1 VSDSASTTRARSV
14 TAVLGRARRPL
25 ATAAALALAGA
36 TLAACG
42 DSSDSSDSTAAASTA
57 ASTQASTTASGGGG
71 SCGTSAPIGPANPDG
86 VYASL
91 DSELKKIYAAYPDE
105 LVESPWANFKKK
117 PGPWQIGLIGFP
129 SINDYFKDRLAGMEE
144 QFNAAKDKGLVSG
157 DLVTSIPGSAQQM
170 TPESQVS
177 AIQRMV
183 RQGVDA
189 ILLEPAGGTATRAAI
204 DAAGKAGVPVVMAGA
219 TMPGSKYAQV
229 VLPDNYSS
237 ALAGALGKIQKGNI
251 LIVRGAQGNTLDEIV
266 YKQGQADLKNCPDI
280 KLAGT
285 VFGNYDD
292 TAAKTAVQQFL
303 ASHPQ
308 PLAGGVTQGGMF
320 AGTVQALEAVGREV
334 PPIAMINPGGG
345 ALSWW
350 LANQDSYSTTAQ
362 ALNGRQTAYTY
373 FNAALRLLDGKGPKF
388 NVLMI
393 PAPTITNDNLA
404 EFAPPDKPIT
414 YPGPILGDGPSWCDD
429 SCLDEYFKEP
439 GAAS

>member
-1 VSDSASTTRARSV
+1 L
-14 TAVLGRARRPL
+14 TA
-25 ATAAALALAGA
+25 AAALALTGA

-42 DSSDSSDSTAAASTA
+42 DSSSTSSSSTSAGDGASTS
-57 ASTQASTTASGGGG
+57 ASTQAASDGG
-71 SCGTSAPIGPANPDG
+71 SCGTSVPIGPSNPDG

-91 DSELKKIYAAYPDE
+91 SPDLKKVYGAFPDE
-105 LVESPWANFKKK
+105 LDESAWANFKKK

-129 SINDYFKDRLAGMEE
+129 SVNDYFKDRLAGMQELYAE
-144 QFNAAKDKGLVSG
+144 AKTKGLVSG

-219 TMPGSKYAQV
+219 PMPGSKYAQV
-229 VLPDNYSS
+229 ILPDNYSN
-237 ALAGALGKIQKGNI
+237 ALAGALKEIGEGNI

-266 YKQGQADLKNCPDI
+266 YEQGQADLEKCPDI
-280 KLAGT
+280 KVAGT
-285 VFGNYDD
+285 IFGSYDD

-308 PLAGGVTQGGMF
+308 PLAGAVTQGGMF

-345 ALSWW
+345 SLSWW
-350 LANQDSYSTTAQ
+350 LAHKDSYSTTAQ

-388 NVLMI
+388 NVMMI

-414 YPGPILGDGPSWCDD
+414 YPGPILGDGPSWCADE
-429 SCLDEYFKEP
+429 CLDQYFKEP

>member
-1 VSDSASTTRARSV
+1 MSKTRQ
-14 TAVLGRARRPL
+14 AVGARR
-25 ATAAALALAGA
+25 ATTTALGTVRRRFAMAAGVALVAT

-42 DSSDSSDSTAAASTA
+42 DSSSSSSTTA
-57 ASTQASTTASGGGG
+57 TASGGTTASAG
-71 SCGTSAPIGPANPDG
+71 STCGTSAPIGPANPDG
-86 VYASL
+86 VFASL
-91 DSELKKIYAAYPDE
+91 DPKLKKIYQPYPDE
-105 LVESPWANFKKK
+105 LDESAWANFKKK
-117 PGPWQIGLIGFP
+117 KGPWQVGLIGFP
-129 SINDYFKDRLAGMEE
+129 SINDYFKDRLAGMQAE
-144 QFNAAKDKGLVSG
+144 FNAAKAKGLVSG
-157 DLVTSIPGSAQQM
+157 SLVTSIPGSAQQM

-204 DAAGKAGVPVVMAGA
+204 DAAGKAGVPVILAGA

-229 VLPDNYSS
+229 VLPDNYSA
-237 ALAGALGKIQKGNI
+237 ALSKTLGKVQKGNV

-266 YKQGQADLKNCPDI
+266 YKQGQADLKDCPDI
-280 KLAGT
+280 KVVGT

-308 PLAGGVTQGGMF
+308 PLAGAIMQGGMF
-320 AGTVQALEAVGREV
+320 AGTAQAFQAVGRDV
-334 PPIAMINPGGG
+334 PPIAMVNPGGG

-350 LANQDSYSTTAQ
+350 LAHKDTYSTTAQ

-373 FNAALRLLDGKGPKF
+373 FNAAMRLLDGRGPKF

-404 EFAPPDKPIT
+404 QFAPPGKAIT
-414 YPGPILGDGPSWCDD
+414 YPGPILGAGPSWCNDA
-429 SCLDEYFKEP
+429 CLDPYFREP

>member
-1 VSDSASTTRARSV
+1 MSKTRQTV
-14 TAVLGRARRPL
+14 DARR
-25 ATAAALALAGA
+25 ATAALGKAGRRLAATAGMVLVA
-36 TLAACG
+36 TTLAACG
-42 DSSDSSDSTAAASTA
+42 DSSSSSSSSTSTAATDSA
-57 ASTQASTTASGGGG
+57 ATTASAGGKGAT
-71 SCGTSAPIGPANPDG
+71 CGTSAAIGPANADG
-86 VYASL
+86 VFASL
-91 DSELKKIYAAYPDE
+91 DPKLKKIYESFPDDLE
-105 LVESPWANFKKK
+105 QSAWASFKKK
-117 PGPWQIGLIGFP
+117 KGPWQIGLIGFP
-129 SINDYFKDRLAGMEE
+129 SINDYFKDRLAGMEAE
-144 QFNAAKDKGLVSG
+144 FNAAKAKGLVNGS
-157 DLVTSIPGSAQQM
+157 LVTSIPGSAQQM

-204 DAAGKAGVPVVMAGA
+204 DAAGKAGVPVIMAGA

-229 VLPDNYSS
+229 VLPDNYSA
-237 ALAGALGKIQKGNI
+237 ALSGTLGQIQKGNV

-266 YKQGQADLKNCPDI
+266 YKQGQADLKDCPDI
-280 KLAGT
+280 KVAGT
-285 VFGNYDD
+285 IFGNYDD

-308 PLAGGVTQGGMF
+308 PLAGAIMQGGMF
-320 AGTVQALEAVGREV
+320 AGTVQAFEAVGRDV
-334 PPIAMINPGGG
+334 PPIAMVNPGGG

-350 LANQDSYSTTAQ
+350 LAHKDSYSTTAQ

-373 FNAALRLLDGKGPKF
+373 FNAALRLLDGRGPKF

-404 EFAPPDKPIT
+404 QFAPPGKPIT
-414 YPGPILGDGPSWCDD
+414 YPGPILGAGPSWCDD
-429 SCLDEYFKEP
+429 SCLDEYFEEP

>member
-1 VSDSASTTRARSV
+1 M
-14 TAVLGRARRPL
+14 RRPFAAL
-25 ATAAALALAGA
+25 AALALTGA

-42 DSSDSSDSTAAASTA
+42 DSSTSTSTSASTSA
-57 ASTQASTTASGGGG
+57 SASTPQASTGASTTASGGGA

-86 VYASL
+86 VFASL
-91 DSELKKIYAAYPDE
+91 SPELKKIYASYPDE
-105 LVESPWANFKKK
+105 LTESPWATFKKK
-117 PGPWQIGLIGFP
+117 AGPWQIGLIGFP
-129 SINDYFKDRLAGMEE
+129 SINDYFKDRLDGMQE
-144 QFNAAKDKGLVSG
+144 QFAEAKSKGLVSG
-157 DLVTSIPGSAQQM
+157 ELVTSIPGSAQQM

-204 DAAGKAGVPVVMAGA
+204 DAAGKAGVPVIMAGA

-229 VLPDNYSS
+229 VLPDNYSA
-237 ALAGALGKIQKGNI
+237 ALSGTLGKIQKGKI

-266 YKQGQADLKNCPDI
+266 YKQGQADLKDCPDI
-280 KLAGT
+280 EVAGT

-308 PLAGGVTQGGMF
+308 PLAGAVTQGGMF
-320 AGTVQALEAVGREV
+320 AGAVQAMQAVGRKV

-350 LANQDSYSTTAQ
+350 LANKDDYNAVGQ
-362 ALNGRQTAYTY
+362 ALNGHQTAYTY

-404 EFAPPDKPIT
+404 TYAPVGKPLT
-414 YPGPILGDGPSWCDD
+414 YPGPILGDGPSWCDQ
-429 SCLDEYFKEP
+429 SCLDEYFEEP
-439 GAAS
+439 GEAS